1 MEVGPLGKADWI
13 QGRKK
18 RISFDTFAGS
28 FSSTGTVQDG
38 GYFSCKSSSSRDCK
52 VAGQGHGGRVPF
64 GRDAQMKQHAWVKKV
79 APYGDGRQRAA
90 RNAIY
95 L

>member
-1 MEVGPLGKADWI
+1 MIHLRVLFPPLAQYKTA
-13 QGRKK
+13 
-18 RISFDTFAGS
+18 F
-28 FSSTGTVQDG
+28 
-38 GYFSCKSSSSRDCK
+38 YCKSSSSRDCK
-52 VAGQGHGGRVPF
+52 VAGQGHGGLVPF